1 MLAALFEC
9 QLDQHPLVQSVTAIV
24 LESELTSKMLNSS
37 HSIPF
42 SLLSVPLAEEWHH
55 TELSHN
61 KSYQAFMQKCSQ
73 DPQVRKCGMIT
84 FLFRP
89 HACI

>member
-1 MLAALFEC
+1 MLATLFEC

-24 LESELTSKMLNSS
+24 LESELISKMLNSS

-42 SLLSVPLAEEWHH
+42 SLLSVPLAEEQHC

-73 DPQVRKCGMIT
+73 DPQVCKCNMIT

-89 HACI
+89 HTCI